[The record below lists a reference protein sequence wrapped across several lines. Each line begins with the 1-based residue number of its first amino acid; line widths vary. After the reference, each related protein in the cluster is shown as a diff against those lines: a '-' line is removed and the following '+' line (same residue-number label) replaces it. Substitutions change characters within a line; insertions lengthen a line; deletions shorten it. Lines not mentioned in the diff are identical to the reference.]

1 MKLDEALAEVQ
12 LLGVDT
18 APFIYFTEQR
28 AGYVDRMRSVFRR
41 VVDGNM
47 VAVVSTIVLP
57 EILAKPLKESADEL
71 VAAYRSMFYY
81 TQGII
86 LRPVSSSIADH
97 AADLRAHYNL
107 KTPDAL
113 HIATAMDA
121 GCQAFLTNDLD
132 LRRVGEIQMLALD
145 DLE

>member
-1 MKLDEALAEVQ
+1 MKIDEALEEVR

-18 APFIYFTEQR
+18 APFIYFTERR
-28 AGYVDRMRSVFRR
+28 AGYVDKMRLIFRR
-41 VVDGNM
+41 VFDGDM
-47 VAVVSTIVLP
+47 VALVSTIILP
-57 EILAKPLKESADEL
+57 EILAKPLKESDDEL
-71 VAAYRSMFYY
+71 VAAYRTMFYQ

-86 LRPVSSSIADH
+86 LRPASSTIADH

-113 HIATAMDA
+113 HIATAIDA

-132 LRRVGEIQMLALD
+132 LRRVKEIRVLALD